1 MMNNNFKTPI
11 ELGHMIAMNLRVY
24 RKARKLSLRRL
35 SEISGVSYG
44 SIKRFESSG
53 EISLISLLK
62 IAVVLDC
69 TDMFEQLF
77 AGVQPQSIAEATSIQ
92 EVLDGK
98 L

>member
-1 MMNNNFKTPI
+1 MINMNIKAPD
-11 ELGHMIAMNLRVY
+11 ELGKMIALNVRVR
-24 RKARKLSLRRL
+24 RKAHKLSIKRL

-53 EISLISLLK
+53 EISLKSLLK

-69 TDMFEQLF
+69 AEAFEQLF
-77 AGVQPQSIAEATSIQ
+77 AKAQPQSIQ
-92 EVLDGK
+92 EIIDGN